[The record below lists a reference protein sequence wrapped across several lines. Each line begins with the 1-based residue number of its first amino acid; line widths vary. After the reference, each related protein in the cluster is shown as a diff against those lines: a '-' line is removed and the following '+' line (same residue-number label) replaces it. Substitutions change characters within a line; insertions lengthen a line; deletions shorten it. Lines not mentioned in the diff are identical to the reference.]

1 MNSLVAQVKQ
11 KTESVNE
18 SQVES
23 MERSKEVKCPRYERI
38 EPSKDPRD
46 RMGQGQC
53 FKKEMA
59 KFFPELMKH
68 SNPQSHEVQ

>member
-1 MNSLVAQVKQ
+1 
-11 KTESVNE
+11 
-18 SQVES
+18 

>member
-1 MNSLVAQVKQ
+1 MNSLAAQVKQ

-46 RMGQGQC
+46 NGTEAMLQKRNG
-53 FKKEMA
+53 
-59 KFFPELMKH
+59 
-68 SNPQSHEVQ
+68 